1 MKHYIFLILVVFSLS
16 IHSGPTKAAN
26 EKDLVRSTSCNPL
39 PVSSTVDD
47 TYISD
52 CRTVSPG
59 TYTYVYLHIVNGGT
73 LMFLDIAGVINFNA
87 KSLLIEQGGSVKAG
101 SYNIP
106 FGTGGGKLNIGLY
119 GAGPANIAS
128 NPNPNYTAINCQN
141 NVCYPAAA
149 EGKGCINSGTGF
161 SATDPCEATLASN
174 HSQDNSY
181 FEGYTDDNPPFGY
194 KVFAVSYGGSLE
206 LFGKKGVAAAYRT
219 YPGIRTMTC
228 PVPQPVNQHN
238 IINWAKKTGN
248 SWVRAAANSMA
259 GSLFLTLDRAVDWE
273 AGDKLIL
280 GTTDWSTSHSELV
293 SVATLDSTKTLL
305 TLTAKLNYPHNGT
318 AYTVPPALNT
328 STGNP
333 NTQVENRAAI
343 GLLTRSITIKSLG
356 ATATDAFP
364 AASDCGYAAT
374 GTPAKITTNPDCY
387 FGAHMMVRQGFAKFQ
402 IQGVEFYQMGQGGHI
417 GRYPVHFHM
426 VKDASYTNAFV
437 KDSSIW
443 ESSTRFVTVHASH
456 NIEVSRNVGYLSMGH
471 GFYLEDGS
479 EINNLF
485 CQNLGVSARASL
497 TDYFKSQTPTSPEY
511 RFIPP
516 ILNYMNDLS
525 IQGSDAVYP
534 TMFWMMNA
542 YNELVGN
549 QAVGVHGF
557 GSCYWPLSSSVSG
570 PSTKF
575 HWARSNAALPSYQT
589 YSELD
594 YANFNQAGARQAPFK
609 IFRDNG
615 CSTAAYALMTERQ
628 SLQPDASNFTFIST
642 PKPAPVPSTAASPL
656 PVDVAANPYT
666 LATADLP
673 VVSSNFYGINYAKS
687 GSGDLNPN
695 CTSGYSPGETD
706 KNNIYCLATVLDRFT
721 TSFNWAQVN
730 FGSVWLRPWSYVFI
744 NSAMTDQ
751 LFGGLGFVSGG
762 SWDQVLNQQLD
773 IVKDS
778 IFVGSVSPADAN
790 AGQNGPSMSNA
801 LCSNSSPY
809 PFCYFKK
816 NGTGLYMGGF
826 NPKRMLTIYDGPF
839 FSDGNI
845 FTQLNTSN
853 QSVLTQPN
861 PAPQFAPG
869 TTIYNSTNQ
878 PAYPPTSSAT
888 PNATQYT
895 LIDAAIGWKQPN
907 GFYYPPAF
915 AFRNSGFDTT
925 SERHNVIDQ
934 DLAYVQGQLWGGPIT
949 QLTVNMAMTSIDS
962 TTILNDLDG
971 SLNGMVPSTG
981 GKRTSGLSKRTSGL
995 SNNSFYDA
1003 PFTVAQCNS
1012 LGTQTIPQDF
1022 VTTVVAQLQS
1032 SVSSTPTFTDTSW
1045 TGGHP
1050 AVAVYRQLK
1059 TASTDDSCS
1068 SNAQVCGTTE
1078 ISVSGGIPTSI
1089 PCCRRSSLFMGA
1101 GIGAAPG
1108 LTMNNGSYYIDTN
1121 TFNQLGTPG
1130 AGFSLAS
1137 FVGNTTYAFYN
1148 LYATSNTK
1156 TTYQVYV
1163 GANLGSFTGKWIRV
1177 HPHTQSSGAIQVS
1190 LAAINLGVT
1199 SYNNTTGILTVTLDN
1214 SKVASHYAFPKT
1226 LKAQTAACFP
1236 SNLCQIDTTVIA
1248 PATPQCTVSDKFSP
1262 VGLKD
1267 SMKEICNYW
1276 ATRTTGQGA
1285 GGVYLN
1291 DCPRG
1296 GCLGFS
1302 FTLPASFT
1310 PTPYASA
1317 GQNLARCYPKT
1328 APWTTGFKVTD
1339 QNCTAVP
1346 NPLPPATG
1354 NFCINPPIS
1363 FRRHGII

>member
-1 MKHYIFLILVVFSLS
+1 MKPYIFLILVVFSLS

-128 NPNPNYTAINCQN
+128 NPNPNYPAINCQN
-141 NVCYPAAA
+141 NVCYPPAALYQ
-149 EGKGCINSGTGF
+149 GCINSGTGF
-161 SATDPCEATLASN
+161 SATDPCEATLATDHN
-174 HSQDNSY
+174 QDNSY
-181 FEGYTDDNPPFGY
+181 FEGYTDDNPFGY

-219 YPGIRTMTC
+219 DPAVNRTKSC
-228 PVPQPVNQHN
+228 PVPQPVNQYN
-238 IINWAKKTGN
+238 INSWAKKTGN

-259 GSLFLTLDRAVDWE
+259 GSLLLTLDRAVDWE
-273 AGDKLIL
+273 TGDKLIL

-356 ATATDAFP
+356 KTAADAFP
-364 AASDCGYAAT
+364 AASDCGYVAT
-374 GTPAKITTNPDCY
+374 GTPAKITTNSDCY

-516 ILNYMNDLS
+516 ILNHMNDLS

-542 YNELVGN
+542 YNEFVGN

-609 IFRDNG
+609 IFRGNG
-615 CSTAAYALMTERQ
+615 CSTAAYALMTERE
-628 SLQPDASNFTFIST
+628 SLQPQTSNFNFIPSQ
-642 PKPAPVPSTAASPL
+642 APPGSNPL

-666 LATADLP
+666 LAPADLP
-673 VVSSNFYGINYAKS
+673 VVSSNFYGIKYAKI
-687 GSGDLNPN
+687 GDRNPN

-778 IFVGSVSPADAN
+778 IFVGSVSPLDPY
-790 AGQNGPSMSNA
+790 AGQNGPNMKHA
-801 LCSNSSPY
+801 LCSNSSGQPY

-845 FTQLNTSN
+845 FTQLITSN
-853 QSVLTQPN
+853 QRVLPQPKL
-861 PAPQFAPG
+861 PSFAPD

-878 PAYPPTSSAT
+878 PASPQINSAT
-888 PNATQYT
+888 PTTYYT

-907 GFYYPPAF
+907 GFYYPPVF
-915 AFRNSGFDTT
+915 AFRNSGFETN

-934 DLAYVQGQLWGGPIT
+934 NIAYVSGQLWGTPIT
-949 QLTVNMAMTSIDS
+949 KMTVDMGMTPIDS

-981 GKRTSGLSKRTSGL
+981 GKRTSGL

-1032 SVSSTPTFTDTSW
+1032 SVSSTPTYTNTLW
-1045 TGGHP
+1045 MEAHP

-1068 SNAQVCGTTE
+1068 INAQVCGTTE
-1078 ISVSGGIPTSI
+1078 IISGIPTSI

-1121 TFNQLGTPG
+1121 TSNQLGTPG

-1214 SKVASHYAFPKT
+1214 SKVASDYAFPTT

-1248 PATPQCTVSDKFSP
+1248 PPTPQCTVSEEFSL
-1262 VGLKD
+1262 VGLRN

-1276 ATRTTGQGA
+1276 ATRTTAQSA
-1285 GGVYLN
+1285 SGVYLN

-1296 GCLGFS
+1296 GCIGFS
-1302 FTLPASFT
+1302 FTLPQNFK
-1310 PTPYASA
+1310 PLDYAKA
-1317 GQNLARCYPKT
+1317 GQNLAICYPKT

-1339 QNCTAVP
+1339 QNCTEFP
-1346 NPLPPATG
+1346 NLLPPATG
-1354 NFCINPPIS
+1354 NFCINRPIR